1 MLREQKRSGG
11 FTYLALLFFVAIAGA
26 IASSVG
32 VIWSTESQRSKEQQ
46 LLYVGGQYR
55 LAIQSYYEKTPGT
68 VKRYP
73 PNFNELLLDTRQAGT
88 VHHLRRL
95 FRDPINNGVDWGIL
109 RAPDGGIMG
118 VYSLSTMTAIR
129 RGGTL
134 PMLAD
139 RVQGKTYAEWR
150 FVYVPQAPA
159 TTR

>member
-1 MLREQKRSGG
+1 MRRRQRRSGG

-26 IASSVG
+26 VASSVG

-46 LLYVGGQYR
+46 LFYAGKQYR

-68 VKRYP
+68 IKRYP

-95 FRDPINNGVDWGIL
+95 FRDPITDSADWGIL

-118 VYSLSTMTAIR
+118 VYSLSTKSAIKAP
-129 RGGTL
+129 TET
-134 PMLAD
+134 
-139 RVQGKTYAEWR
+139 VQGKTYADWR
-150 FVYVPQAPA
+150 FVYIPQAPGA
-159 TTR
+159 GR